1 MKKTVAF
8 FEGKGLAL
16 KADDHERVWYS
27 DFLKFQ
33 KDNRIFATLMAPA
46 GYGDADTRFD
56 SFRNYHFSE
65 ILGFMGWSLV
75 HLAGV
80 DAGTGADLDVGQ

>member
-1 MKKTVAF
+1 
-8 FEGKGLAL
+8 
-16 KADDHERVWYS
+16 
-27 DFLKFQ
+27 
-33 KDNRIFATLMAPA
+33 MAPA